1 MLRSKRFASRIVR
14 TRASCHVPG
23 MPMPVE
29 IVGLLRSTIT
39 FVWEDEHKTTY
50 PARELRLA
58 CRCAQCIEETTGK
71 PLLDPAAVPQAIRA
85 RAINVVGNYA
95 INIDW
100 SDGHNAGIYNFRSL
114 RADCPCDECKALRAA
129 GKTPA

>member
-1 MLRSKRFASRIVR
+1 
-14 TRASCHVPG
+14 

-39 FVWEDEHKTTY
+39 FVWEDEHKTVY
-50 PARELRLA
+50 PARELRLV

-71 PLLDPAAVPQAIRA
+71 PLLDPQTVPAQIRA

-100 SDGHNAGIYNFRSL
+100 SDGHTAGIYNFRAL
-114 RADCPCDECKALRAA
+114 RAGCPCDECGKLRAA
-129 GKTPA
+129 GKTPG

>member
-1 MLRSKRFASRIVR
+1 
-14 TRASCHVPG
+14 

-39 FVWEDEHKTTY
+39 FVWEDEHKSVY
-50 PARELRLA
+50 PARAAAPRLPLRA
-58 CRCAQCIEETTGK
+58 VHRGDDGQAAARSPRRC
-71 PLLDPAAVPQAIRA
+71 PQQIRA

-100 SDGHNAGIYNFRSL
+100 SDGHTAGIYNFRTL
-114 RADCPCDECKALRAA
+114 RADCPCDDCASAA
-129 GKTPA
+129 RRGQNAGVVLS